1 VPTIFDDPSVAGNV
15 VRTYCPAFSP
25 EIIQNAHQQQIQALD
40 ARHASLLQGGK
51 MSFEEC
57 RFEILELQT
66 RQSRAVERWKNATQ
80 VDQLPT
86 AIPEPFVSFIP
97 AFTFNT
103 YSRPPRYFR
112 ILVWNLENFT
122 RDQRPNRTGPLDSV
136 RNQARTAIVADAMA
150 RLDIDLLL
158 IMETGR
164 DVGTATTRIATA
176 VTDKTRTLR
185 PNDDRPFE
193 PLVSPPTG
201 PLPELLN
208 MYRAPV
214 KRPTMLKVLALRSL
228 FRVFLISP
236 EHPNAPLEVTSNQ
249 ILSGW
254 DLLRQSSPQAAAVLP
269 PVDQSQ
275 LASLLARL
283 LDQLAHA
290 RANFVPLGIEDN
302 WDDIFRIACDVA
314 DDIGKNQPI
323 QAYPSDIAWA
333 VLSAREAVVAFLGAR
348 RQYAELSELF
358 EQEIALCEGIELLL
372 LFAIK
377 QTVRGFPTGGIEASV
392 FRSNASEFG
401 MVPLAVFFAAG
412 APVLILN
419 AINQEVGPADG
430 TLDNDVLLE
439 ALQRVGAIT
448 RNIET
453 YGMVY
458 RQQFPQALGH
468 LFEIGVG
475 SLGNL
480 DEEASRYGIVQAPL
494 SHGVNQVQRAGD
506 PLNWRSALQIT
517 VPLRPGVDLPL
528 VLYHTRYTG
537 SEAISAMHSEFAQT
551 GQEKTVLARCMSV
564 EQITSALLPGNSK
577 SGLPLIV
584 GDFNIPA
591 QYLNKQPAPS
601 SQDKRSVAAHKRSD
615 DLRSRF
621 ANEMASRG
629 YLRHS
634 MTRDPSSDYPLTTL
648 KAFSSIARGGSPLS
662 EPYDGIYQPFDFLR
676 GLAGVASGVIDFA
689 VLLPDSVLAS
699 PVTGMQSTDEIGTV
713 DPDSPDSGD
722 LRPMGDQEEEEVP
735 SASPKEVKVTLAV
748 REALALE
755 VGRVY
760 RGILRRVYFEIKIM
774 EPWMN
779 KLPDRKRQ
787 PSAGLLK
794 LAEEWRNIFHSFDT
808 GVKHRVNWFEAMC
821 KAGGFEAFQSTTEND
836 FLLHCY
842 TVFFESAALARN
854 ENIYNDVLQGLP
866 DLIKDVQL
874 QAGNLET
881 DKAIRLLVAFR
892 AMVSDHLPQLVE
904 IDLEPWLG

>member
-1 VPTIFDDPSVAGNV
+1 VPTIFDDPSVADNV
-15 VRTYCPAFSP
+15 VMTYCPAFSP
-25 EIIQNAHQQQIQALD
+25 EIVQAAHQQQIQALD
-40 ARHASLLQGGK
+40 ARHASLVQGGK

-57 RFEILELQT
+57 RLEILLLQV
-66 RQSRAVERWKNATQ
+66 RQALAVDRWKTATNLAQ
-80 VDQLPT
+80 PSTT
-86 AIPEPFVSFIP
+86 AELFVSVIP
-97 AFTFNT
+97 AFTSNT

-208 MYRAPV
+208 TYRARV
-214 KRPTMLKVLALRSL
+214 NRPTMLKVLALRSL

-236 EHPNAPLEVTSNQ
+236 EAPDAPLEVTSGQVLN
-249 ILSGW
+249 GW
-254 DLLRQSSPQAAAVLP
+254 DLLCQSSPQAAAFLP
-269 PVDQSQ
+269 SVDQSQ
-275 LASLLARL
+275 LASLLWNLIR
-283 LDQLAHA
+283 QLAGA
-290 RANFVPLGIEDN
+290 RADFVPLGIEDN
-302 WDDIFRIACDVA
+302 CDDIFRIAFEVA
-314 DDIGKNQPI
+314 DDISKSQPI
-323 QAYPSDIAWA
+323 QAYPSEIAWA
-333 VLSAREAVVAFLGAR
+333 VLSAREAVVALLDAR
-348 RQYAELSELF
+348 RRSPENSERF
-358 EQEIALCEGIELLL
+358 EREIALCGGIELLL

-377 QTVRGFPTGGIEASV
+377 QAVKGFPTQGIEASV
-392 FRSNASEFG
+392 FRSDASQFG
-401 MVPLAVFFAAG
+401 MVPLAVFFATG
-412 APVLILN
+412 APVLTLN

-458 RQQFPQALGH
+458 RQQFPEALGH

-494 SHGVNQVQRAGD
+494 SHGVNQIQRAGD

-517 VPLRPGVDLPL
+517 IPLRPGVDLPL

-551 GQEKTVLARCMSV
+551 EQEKTVLARCMSV

-577 SGLPLIV
+577 CGLPLIV

-601 SQDKRSVAAHKRSD
+601 SRAKRSVAAHQRSD

-621 ANEMASRG
+621 ANQMASRG

-648 KAFSSIARGGSPLS
+648 KAFSTIARGDPPLS
-662 EPYDGIYQPFDFLR
+662 EPYDGIYQPFDFLCR
-676 GLAGVASGVIDFA
+676 PTGVASGVIGFA

-699 PVTGMQSTDEIGTV
+699 PVTGVQSADEIVTL
-713 DPDSPDSGD
+713 DPDSSDSGD

-735 SASPKEVKVTLAV
+735 SASPKEVEVTLVV

-774 EPWMN
+774 EPWMK
-779 KLPDRKRQ
+779 KLPDRTRK

-794 LAEEWRNIFHSFDT
+794 LAKDWQKIFDSFDT
-808 GVKHRVNWFEAMC
+808 RMKPRVSWFEGMC
-821 KAGGFEAFQSTTEND
+821 KAGGFEAFESTKQDD
-836 FLLHCY
+836 FLFQCY
-842 TVFFESAALARN
+842 TVFFESAEQARK
-854 ENIYNDVLQGLP
+854 EKIYNDVLQGLP
-866 DLIKDVQL
+866 DLIEEVRL
-874 QAGNLET
+874 QAKNLET
-881 DKAIRLLVAFR
+881 DNVIRLLVAYR